1 MKGLLQIGIII
12 LCTTILM
19 GCRNNLQPQSENKYY
34 NQIVH
39 QLETNPDSALL
50 LFNSINEDSLSEA
63 AFAQKCMLAGKIT
76 DKLYQAIIPTHHYER
91 AHHWFSGHGTPQEQ
105 SLILLYLGRSYAEDG
120 EYNHAMTTYTKGM
133 NIAEKYSLFDISGL
147 INSYM
152 GDLYES
158 KGMIELAI
166 DKYKTAADLF
176 LKDSNKK
183 SYACALRDCGRSYAR
198 IDSIEKAIN
207 ILLQADSIANEID
220 NPNVKA
226 SIANTIAG
234 TYLLSS
240 NYNEAKSFY
249 NKALLFSKNKTP
261 NYIGLIEVYLATDS
275 LEKAKNLLYE
285 LPQSTS
291 PYIYT
296 LKNLEYEI
304 NKKEN
309 NYEEALDNLEDC
321 LFLIDSITRAEN
333 QSKIYEIEGKYNS
346 LKAKEKVNELMIKN
360 QKHLILTL
368 LIIAVALIVIFI
380 LIIQRKRG
388 KEKIHEQRIALDKIK
403 IDFLN
408 LSIDLEKQQKQL
420 KAYDVQSEQYTLILN
435 SISLLR
441 ENYIKLQHKM
451 VVSSNIY
458 KELNLLANKNIPR
471 NDKPLI
477 TSRHWELIVKEIT
490 EIYPNIYF
498 LINDTC
504 PNISEQEWQ
513 YCCLSMMEFDSNA
526 EAKLLNINTS
536 SVRTKRLRL
545 RQKLNLTL
553 GPKETFCR
561 HIADKLIP

>member
-12 LCTTILM
+12 LCTTIFM

-63 AFAQKCMLAGKIT
+63 AFAQKCILAGKIT

-91 AHHWFSGHGTPQEQ
+91 AHHWFSEHGTPQEQ

-207 ILLQADSIANEID
+207 ILLQADSIGNEID

-275 LEKAKNLLYE
+275 LEKAKNLLYD

-333 QSKIYEIEGKYNS
+333 QSKIYEIEGKYNN

>member
-1 MKGLLQIGIII
+1 MKGLLQIGII
-12 LCTTILM
+12 LCATILI
-19 GCRNNLQPQSENKYY
+19 GCRDNLQPQFENKYY

-50 LFNSINEDSLSEA
+50 LFNSINEDSLSET
-63 AFAQKCMLAGKIT
+63 AFAQRCMLAGKIT

-91 AHHWFSGHGTPQEQ
+91 AHHWFSEHGTPQEQ
-105 SLILLYLGRSYAEDG
+105 SLMLLYLGRSYTEDG
-120 EYNHAMTTYTKGM
+120 EYNHAMATYTKGM

-207 ILLQADSIANEID
+207 ILLQADSISNEID

-240 NYNEAKSFY
+240 NYNEAKTFY

-275 LEKAKNLLYE
+275 LEEAKNLLSK

-309 NYEEALDNLEDC
+309 NYEEALNNLEDC

-388 KEKIHEQRIALDKIK
+388 KEKIQEQKIALDKIK

-408 LSIDLEKQQKQL
+408 LSIELEKQQKQL
-420 KAYDVQSEQYTLILN
+420 KSYDDQSEQYTLILN

-451 VVSSNIY
+451 VASSNIY

-490 EIYPNIYF
+490 EIYPNMYLF
-498 LINDTC
+498 INDIC

-553 GPKETFCR
+553 GSKETFCR

>member
-1 MKGLLQIGIII
+1 MKGLLQIGII

-19 GCRNNLQPQSENKYY
+19 GCRDNLQPQLENKYY
-34 NQIVH
+34 NKIVH
-39 QLETNPDSALL
+39 QLETNPDSALQ
-50 LFNSINEDSLSEA
+50 LFNRINEDSLSET
-63 AFAQKCMLAGKIT
+63 AFAQRCMLAGKIT

-91 AHHWFSGHGTPQEQ
+91 AHHWFSVHGTPQEQ

-120 EYNHAMTTYTKGM
+120 EFNHAMATYTKGM
-133 NIAEKYSLFDISGL
+133 NIAEKHLLFDISGL

-158 KGMIELAI
+158 KGMVEQAI
-166 DKYKTAADLF
+166 DKYKTAANSF
-176 LKDSNKK
+176 LKSENKK
-183 SYACALRDCGRSYAR
+183 SYACALRDCGRIYAR
-198 IDSIEKAIN
+198 IDSIGKAIN
-207 ILLQADSIANEID
+207 ILLQADSISNGID

-234 TYLLSS
+234 TYLLSA
-240 NYNEAKSFY
+240 NYKEAKSFY
-249 NKALLFSKNKTP
+249 NKALSFSKNKTP

-275 LEKAKNLLYE
+275 LEKAKELLSE
-285 LPQSTS
+285 LSKGTS
-291 PYIYT
+291 PYTYT

-309 NYEEALDNLEDC
+309 RYEEALNNLEDC

-333 QSKIYEIEGKYNS
+333 QSKIYEIEQKYNS

-368 LIIAVALIVIFI
+368 IILAVALIVIFI
-380 LIIQRKRG
+380 LVIQRKRG
-388 KEKIHEQRIALDKIK
+388 KEKIQEQRIELDKIK
-403 IDFLN
+403 IEFLH
-408 LSIDLEKQQKQL
+408 LSIELEKQQKQL
-420 KAYDVQSEQYTLILN
+420 KAYDEQSEQYTLILN

-451 VVSSNIY
+451 VVNSNIY

-477 TSRHWELIVKEIT
+477 TSRFWELIVKEIT

-498 LINDTC
+498 FINDTC

-513 YCCLSMMEFDSNA
+513 YCCLAMLEFDTNS
-526 EAKLLNINTS
+526 EAKLLNINTA

-553 GPKETFCR
+553 GPKETLSR

>member
-1 MKGLLQIGIII
+1 MKGLLQIGII
-12 LCTTILM
+12 LCATILI
-19 GCRNNLQPQSENKYY
+19 GCRDNLQPQFENKYY

-91 AHHWFSGHGTPQEQ
+91 AHHWFSEHGTPLEQ

-207 ILLQADSIANEID
+207 ILLQADSISNEID

-240 NYNEAKSFY
+240 NYNEAKTFY

-275 LEKAKNLLYE
+275 LEEAKNLLSK

-388 KEKIHEQRIALDKIK
+388 KEKIQEQKIALDKIK

-408 LSIDLEKQQKQL
+408 LSIELEKQQKQL
-420 KAYDVQSEQYTLILN
+420 KSYDDQSEQYTLILN

-451 VVSSNIY
+451 VASSNIY

-490 EIYPNIYF
+490 EIYPNMYLF
-498 LINDTC
+498 INDIC

-553 GPKETFCR
+553 GSKETFCR

>member
-1 MKGLLQIGIII
+1 MKGLLQIGII
-12 LCTTILM
+12 LCATILI

-275 LEKAKNLLYE
+275 LEKAKNLLSK

-309 NYEEALDNLEDC
+309 NYEEALNNLEDC

-388 KEKIHEQRIALDKIK
+388 KEKIQEQKIALDKIK

-408 LSIDLEKQQKQL
+408 LSIELEKQQKQL
-420 KAYDVQSEQYTLILN
+420 KAYDEQSEQYTLILN

-498 LINDTC
+498 FINDTC

-553 GPKETFCR
+553 GSKETFCR
-561 HIADKLIP
+561 YIADKLIP

>member
-12 LCTTILM
+12 LCTTIFM

-39 QLETNPDSALL
+39 LLETNPDSALL

-63 AFAQKCMLAGKIT
+63 AFAQKCILAGKIT

-207 ILLQADSIANEID
+207 ILLQADSIGNEID

-275 LEKAKNLLYE
+275 LEKAKNLLSK

-388 KEKIHEQRIALDKIK
+388 KEKIQEQKIALDKIK

-408 LSIDLEKQQKQL
+408 LSIELEKQQKQL
-420 KAYDVQSEQYTLILN
+420 KAYDEQSEQYTLILN

>member
-1 MKGLLQIGIII
+1 MKGLLQIGII
-12 LCTTILM
+12 LCATILI
-19 GCRNNLQPQSENKYY
+19 GCRDNLQPQFENKYY

-50 LFNSINEDSLSEA
+50 LFNSINEDSLSET
-63 AFAQKCMLAGKIT
+63 AFAQRCMLAGKIT

-91 AHHWFSGHGTPQEQ
+91 AHHWFSEHGTPQEQ
-105 SLILLYLGRSYAEDG
+105 SLILLYLGRSYTEDG

-133 NIAEKYSLFDISGL
+133 NIAEKNSLFDISGL

-207 ILLQADSIANEID
+207 ILLQADSISNEID

-240 NYNEAKSFY
+240 NYNEAKTFY

-275 LEKAKNLLYE
+275 LEEAKNLLSK

-388 KEKIHEQRIALDKIK
+388 KEKIQEQKIALDKIK

-408 LSIDLEKQQKQL
+408 LSIELEKQQKQL
-420 KAYDVQSEQYTLILN
+420 KSYDDQSEQYTLILN

-451 VVSSNIY
+451 VASSNIY

-490 EIYPNIYF
+490 EIYPNMYLF
-498 LINDTC
+498 INDIC

-553 GPKETFCR
+553 GSKETFCR

>member
-1 MKGLLQIGIII
+1 MKGLLQIGII
-12 LCTTILM
+12 LCATILI
-19 GCRNNLQPQSENKYY
+19 GCRDNLQPQFENKYY

-50 LFNSINEDSLSEA
+50 LFNSINEDSLSET
-63 AFAQKCMLAGKIT
+63 AFAQRCMLAGKIT

-91 AHHWFSGHGTPQEQ
+91 AHHWFSEHGTPQEQ
-105 SLILLYLGRSYAEDG
+105 SLILLYLGRSYTEDG
-120 EYNHAMTTYTKGM
+120 EYNHAMATFTKGM
-133 NIAEKYSLFDISGL
+133 NIAEKNSLFDISGL

-207 ILLQADSIANEID
+207 ILLQADSISNEID

-240 NYNEAKSFY
+240 NYNEAKTFY

-275 LEKAKNLLYE
+275 LEEAKNLLSK

-388 KEKIHEQRIALDKIK
+388 KEKIQEQKIALDKIK

-408 LSIDLEKQQKQL
+408 LSIELEKQQKQL
-420 KAYDVQSEQYTLILN
+420 KSYDDQSEQYTLILN

-451 VVSSNIY
+451 VASSNIY

-490 EIYPNIYF
+490 EIYPNMYLF
-498 LINDTC
+498 INDIC

-553 GPKETFCR
+553 GSKETFCR

>member
-1 MKGLLQIGIII
+1 MKGLLQLGLI

-19 GCRNNLQPQSENKYY
+19 GCRDNLQPQFENKYY
-34 NQIVH
+34 NQIIH

-63 AFAQKCMLAGKIT
+63 AFAQKCILAGKIT

-91 AHHWFSGHGTPQEQ
+91 AHHWFSEHGTPQEQ

-275 LEKAKNLLYE
+275 LEKAKNLLSE

-368 LIIAVALIVIFI
+368 FIIAVALIVIFT

-420 KAYDVQSEQYTLILN
+420 KAYDEQSEQYTLILN

-451 VVSSNIY
+451 VVNSHTY

-477 TSRHWELIVKEIT
+477 TSRYWELIVKEIT

-498 LINDTC
+498 FINDTC

-513 YCCLSMMEFDSNA
+513 YCCLAMLEFDTNS
-526 EAKLLNINTS
+526 EAKLLNINTA

-553 GPKETFCR
+553 GPKETLSR

>member
-1 MKGLLQIGIII
+1 MKGLLQIGII
-12 LCTTILM
+12 LCATILI
-19 GCRNNLQPQSENKYY
+19 GCRNNLQPQLENTFY

-275 LEKAKNLLYE
+275 LEKAKNLLSK

-420 KAYDVQSEQYTLILN
+420 KAYDEQSEQYTLILN

-498 LINDTC
+498 FINDTC

-561 HIADKLIP
+561 YIADKLIP

>member
-1 MKGLLQIGIII
+1 
-12 LCTTILM
+12 
-19 GCRNNLQPQSENKYY
+19 
-34 NQIVH
+34 
-39 QLETNPDSALL
+39 
-50 LFNSINEDSLSEA
+50 
-63 AFAQKCMLAGKIT
+63 MLAGKIT

-120 EYNHAMTTYTKGM
+120 EYNHAMATYTKGM

-249 NKALLFSKNKTP
+249 KKALSFSKNKTP

-275 LEKAKNLLYE
+275 LEKAKNLLSK

-333 QSKIYEIEGKYNS
+333 QSKIYEIEGKYNN

-388 KEKIHEQRIALDKIK
+388 KEKIQEQKIALDKIK

-408 LSIDLEKQQKQL
+408 LSIELEKQQKQL
-420 KAYDVQSEQYTLILN
+420 KAYDEQSEQYTLILN

-451 VVSSNIY
+451 VVNSNIY

-498 LINDTC
+498 FINDTC

-513 YCCLSMMEFDSNA
+513 YCCLAMLEFDTNS
-526 EAKLLNINTS
+526 EAKLLNMNTA

-553 GPKETFCR
+553 GPKETLSR

>member
-12 LCTTILM
+12 LCTTIFM

-39 QLETNPDSALL
+39 LLETNPDSALL

-63 AFAQKCMLAGKIT
+63 AFAQKCILAGKIT

-207 ILLQADSIANEID
+207 ILLQADSIGNEID

-275 LEKAKNLLYE
+275 LEKAKNLLSK

-368 LIIAVALIVIFI
+368 FIIAVALIVIFT

-420 KAYDVQSEQYTLILN
+420 KAYDEQSEQYTLILN

-451 VVSSNIY
+451 VVNSHTY

-477 TSRHWELIVKEIT
+477 TSRYWELIVKEIT

-498 LINDTC
+498 FINDTC

-513 YCCLSMMEFDSNA
+513 YCCLAMLEFDTNS
-526 EAKLLNINTS
+526 EAKLLNINTA

-553 GPKETFCR
+553 GPKETLSR

>member
-12 LCTTILM
+12 LCTTIFM

-63 AFAQKCMLAGKIT
+63 AFAQKCILAGKIT

-91 AHHWFSGHGTPQEQ
+91 AHHWFSEHGTPLEQ

-120 EYNHAMTTYTKGM
+120 EYNHAMATYTKGM

-166 DKYKTAADLF
+166 GKYKTAADLF

-275 LEKAKNLLYE
+275 LEKAKNLLSE

-368 LIIAVALIVIFI
+368 FIIAVALIVIFT

-420 KAYDVQSEQYTLILN
+420 KAYDEQSEQYTLILN

-451 VVSSNIY
+451 VVNSHIY

-477 TSRHWELIVKEIT
+477 TSRYWELIVKEIT

-498 LINDTC
+498 FINDTC

-513 YCCLSMMEFDSNA
+513 YCCLAMLEFDTNS
-526 EAKLLNINTS
+526 EAKLLNINTA

-553 GPKETFCR
+553 GPKETLSR

>member
-12 LCTTILM
+12 LCTTIFM

-39 QLETNPDSALL
+39 LLETNPDSALL

-275 LEKAKNLLYE
+275 LEKAKNLLSK

-380 LIIQRKRG
+380 LVIQRKRG

-561 HIADKLIP
+561 YIADKLIP

>member
-12 LCTTILM
+12 LCTTIFM

-39 QLETNPDSALL
+39 LLETNPDSALL

-120 EYNHAMTTYTKGM
+120 EYNHAMATYTKGM

-166 DKYKTAADLF
+166 DKYKTAAYLF

-207 ILLQADSIANEID
+207 ILLQADSIGNEID

-275 LEKAKNLLYE
+275 LEKAKNLLSK

>member
-1 MKGLLQIGIII
+1 MKGLLQIGII

-19 GCRNNLQPQSENKYY
+19 GCRDNLQPQLENKYY
-34 NQIVH
+34 NKIVH
-39 QLETNPDSALL
+39 QLETNPDSALQ
-50 LFNSINEDSLSEA
+50 LFNRINEDSLSET
-63 AFAQKCMLAGKIT
+63 AFAQRCMLAGKIT

-91 AHHWFSGHGTPQEQ
+91 AHHWLSVHGTPQEQ

-120 EYNHAMTTYTKGM
+120 EFNHAMATYTKGM
-133 NIAEKYSLFDISGL
+133 NIAEKHLLFDISGL

-158 KGMIELAI
+158 KGMVEQAI
-166 DKYKTAADLF
+166 DKYKTAANSF
-176 LKDSNKK
+176 LKSENKK
-183 SYACALRDCGRSYAR
+183 SYACALRDCGRIYAR
-198 IDSIEKAIN
+198 IDSIGKAIN
-207 ILLQADSIANEID
+207 ILLQADSISNGLD

-234 TYLLSS
+234 TYLFSA
-240 NYNEAKSFY
+240 NYKEAKSFY
-249 NKALLFSKNKTP
+249 NKALSFSKNKTP
-261 NYIGLIEVYLATDS
+261 DYIGLIEVYLATDS
-275 LEKAKNLLYE
+275 LEKAKELLSE
-285 LPQSTS
+285 LSKGTS
-291 PYIYT
+291 PYTYT

-309 NYEEALDNLEDC
+309 RYEEALNNLEDC

-333 QSKIYEIEGKYNS
+333 QSKIYEIEQKYNS

-368 LIIAVALIVIFI
+368 IILAVALIVIFI
-380 LIIQRKRG
+380 LVIQRKRG
-388 KEKIHEQRIALDKIK
+388 KEKIQEQRIELDKIK
-403 IDFLN
+403 IEFLH
-408 LSIDLEKQQKQL
+408 LSIELEKQQKQL
-420 KAYDVQSEQYTLILN
+420 KAYDEQSEQHTLILSN
-435 SISLLR
+435 ISSLK
-441 ENYIKLQHKM
+441 ESYIKLQHKM
-451 VVSSNIY
+451 VTNSTIY
-458 KELNLLANKNIPR
+458 KELDLLANKNIPR

-498 LINDTC
+498 FINDTC

-513 YCCLSMMEFDSNA
+513 YCCLAMLEFDTNS
-526 EAKLLNINTS
+526 EAKLLNINTA

-553 GPKETFCR
+553 GPKETLSR

>member
-39 QLETNPDSALL
+39 LLETNPDSALQ
-50 LFNSINEDSLSEA
+50 LFNSINEDSLSET

-91 AHHWFSGHGTPQEQ
+91 AHHWFSEHGTPQEQ

-388 KEKIHEQRIALDKIK
+388 KEKIQEQKIALDKIK

-408 LSIDLEKQQKQL
+408 LSIELEKQQKQL
-420 KAYDVQSEQYTLILN
+420 KSYDDQSEQYTLILN

-553 GPKETFCR
+553 GSKETFCR
-561 HIADKLIP
+561 YIADKLIP

>member
-1 MKGLLQIGIII
+1 MKGLLQIGII
-12 LCTTILM
+12 LCATILI
-19 GCRNNLQPQSENKYY
+19 GCRDNLQPQFENKYY

-50 LFNSINEDSLSEA
+50 LFNSINEESLSEA

-91 AHHWFSGHGTPQEQ
+91 AHHWFSEHGTPQEQ

-120 EYNHAMTTYTKGM
+120 EYNHAMTTYTKGK

-240 NYNEAKSFY
+240 NYNEAKTFY

-275 LEKAKNLLYE
+275 LEEAKNLLSK

-333 QSKIYEIEGKYNS
+333 QSKIYEIEGKYNN

-388 KEKIHEQRIALDKIK
+388 KEKIQEQKIALDKIK

-408 LSIDLEKQQKQL
+408 LSIELEKQQKQL
-420 KAYDVQSEQYTLILN
+420 KSYDDQSEQYTLILN

-451 VVSSNIY
+451 VASSNIY

-490 EIYPNIYF
+490 EIYPNMYLF
-498 LINDTC
+498 INDIC

-553 GPKETFCR
+553 GSKETFCR

>member
-1 MKGLLQIGIII
+1 MKGLLQIGII

-19 GCRNNLQPQSENKYY
+19 GCRDNLQPQLENKYY
-34 NQIVH
+34 NKIVH
-39 QLETNPDSALL
+39 QLETNPDSALQ
-50 LFNSINEDSLSEA
+50 LFNRINEDSLSEA
-63 AFAQKCMLAGKIT
+63 AFAQRCMLAGKIT

-91 AHHWFSGHGTPQEQ
+91 AHHWFSVHGTPQEQ

-120 EYNHAMTTYTKGM
+120 EYNNAMATYTEGL
-133 NIAEKYSLFDISGL
+133 NIADKHSLFDISGL

-166 DKYKTAADLF
+166 DKYKTAANLF
-176 LKDSNKK
+176 LKESNKK

-207 ILLQADSIANEID
+207 ILLQADSIGNEID

-240 NYNEAKSFY
+240 DYNEAKSFY
-249 NKALLFSKNKTP
+249 NKALSFSKNKIP

-275 LEKAKNLLYE
+275 IGKAKALLSE
-285 LPQSTS
+285 LSQSTS
-291 PYIYT
+291 PDSYT

-309 NYEEALDNLEDC
+309 KYEEALNNLEDC

-333 QSKIYEIEGKYNS
+333 QSKIYEIERKYNS

-360 QKHLILTL
+360 QKHFILTL
-368 LIIAVALIVIFI
+368 IIIAIALTVIFI
-380 LIIQRKRG
+380 LIIQKKKS
-388 KEKIHEQRIALDKIK
+388 KEKFQEQRIALDKIK
-403 IDFLN
+403 IEFLN
-408 LSIDLEKQQKQL
+408 LSIDLEQQKKQL
-420 KAYDVQSEQYTLILN
+420 KIYDDQSEQHTLILN
-435 SISLLR
+435 HISSLK
-441 ENYIKLQHKM
+441 ESYIKLQHKM
-451 VVSSNIY
+451 LTNSSIY
-458 KELNLLANKNIPR
+458 KELEHLANKNIPR

-490 EIYPNIYF
+490 EIYPNLYF
-498 LINDTC
+498 FINDIC

-513 YCCLSMMEFDSNA
+513 YCCLGMMEFDTNS
-526 EAKLLNINTS
+526 EAKLLNINPT

-545 RQKLNLTL
+545 RQKLKLSL
-553 GPKETFCR
+553 DGKETFCN
-561 HIADKLIP
+561 HIAEKLLG

>member
-39 QLETNPDSALL
+39 LLETNPDSALQ
-50 LFNSINEDSLSEA
+50 LFNSINEDSLSET
-63 AFAQKCMLAGKIT
+63 AFAQRCMLAGKIT

-91 AHHWFSGHGTPQEQ
+91 AHHWFSEHGTPQEQ
-105 SLILLYLGRSYAEDG
+105 SLILLYLGRSYTEDG
-120 EYNHAMTTYTKGM
+120 EYNHAMATYTKGM
-133 NIAEKYSLFDISGL
+133 NIAEKNSLFDISGL

-207 ILLQADSIANEID
+207 ILLQADSIGNEID

-275 LEKAKNLLYE
+275 LEKAKNLLSK

-388 KEKIHEQRIALDKIK
+388 KEKIQEQKIALDKIK

-420 KAYDVQSEQYTLILN
+420 KAFDEQSEQYTLILN

>member
-1 MKGLLQIGIII
+1 MKGLLQLGLI

-19 GCRNNLQPQSENKYY
+19 GCRDNLQPQFENKYY
-34 NQIVH
+34 NQIIH

-50 LFNSINEDSLSEA
+50 LFNSINEESLSEA

-91 AHHWFSGHGTPQEQ
+91 AHHWFSEHGTPKEQ

-275 LEKAKNLLYE
+275 LEKAKNLLSE

-388 KEKIHEQRIALDKIK
+388 KEKIQEQKIALDKIK

-408 LSIDLEKQQKQL
+408 LSIELEKQQKQL
-420 KAYDVQSEQYTLILN
+420 KAYDEQSEQYTLILN

>member
-1 MKGLLQIGIII
+1 
-12 LCTTILM
+12 
-19 GCRNNLQPQSENKYY
+19 
-34 NQIVH
+34 
-39 QLETNPDSALL
+39 
-50 LFNSINEDSLSEA
+50 
-63 AFAQKCMLAGKIT
+63 
-76 DKLYQAIIPTHHYER
+76 
-91 AHHWFSGHGTPQEQ
+91 
-105 SLILLYLGRSYAEDG
+105 
-120 EYNHAMTTYTKGM
+120 
-133 NIAEKYSLFDISGL
+133 
-147 INSYM
+147 M

-275 LEKAKNLLYE
+275 LEKAKNLLSE

-368 LIIAVALIVIFI
+368 FIIAVALIVIFT

-420 KAYDVQSEQYTLILN
+420 KAYDEQSEQYTLILN

-451 VVSSNIY
+451 VVNSHIY

-477 TSRHWELIVKEIT
+477 TSRYWELIVKEIT

-498 LINDTC
+498 FINDTC

-513 YCCLSMMEFDSNA
+513 YCCLAMLEFDTNS
-526 EAKLLNINTS
+526 EAKLLNINTA

-553 GPKETFCR
+553 GPKETLSR